1 MLKEQL
7 NNFVPP
13 VYAKAKR
20 GAETYA
26 ATAAYV
32 YGKLETVVKEYHAS
46 KDDVQT
52 RRLIRDTIDH
62 LLRRYHGY
70 CIKENIGSHYR
81 QRNITGKTVFEHMI
95 PNAVIRDLLLAG
107 ILTPQ
112 QACNPPTCI
121 LSVENDAKLRK
132 AGWTS
137 KTPDIYNFW
146 ERYNYCFDT
155 TNMFETYT
163 GVVVDTRNM
172 TLDDH
177 FNLFLFDKSLNK
189 V

>member
-1 MLKEQL
+1 MLKEAL
-7 NNFVPP
+7 ENFIQP

-20 GAETYA
+20 GSETYA

-32 YGKLETVVKEYHAS
+32 YEKLDVAVKEYHIS

-62 LLRRYHGY
+62 HLRRYHGY

-81 QRNITGKTVFEHMI
+81 ERNIQGKAVFEHMI

-112 QACNPPTCI
+112 QACNPPTCT
-121 LSVENDAKLRK
+121 LSVDNDKLLRQ

-137 KTPDIYNFW
+137 KTPDVYNFW
-146 ERYNYCFDT
+146 ERYKYCFET
-155 TNMFETYT
+155 QGVFETYT
-163 GVVVDTRNM
+163 GTIVNTDM
-172 TLDDH
+172 TLDEH
-177 FNLFLFDKSLNK
+177 YERFL
-189 V
+189 

>member
-7 NNFVPP
+7 ESFVPP

-32 YGKLETVVKEYHAS
+32 YDKLETVVKEYHAS

-52 RRLIRDTIDH
+52 RRLIRDTMDH
-62 LLRRYHGY
+62 LLRRYHNY
-70 CIKENIGSHYR
+70 CIKENIGAHYR
-81 QRNITGKTVFEHMI
+81 ERSITGKSEFEHMI
-95 PNAVIRDLLLAG
+95 PCAVVRDLLIAG
-107 ILTPQ
+107 KITIQ

-121 LSVENDAKLRK
+121 LSKEKHGELK
-132 AGWTS
+132 KKGWGS

-146 ERYNYCFDT
+146 ERYNYCFET
-155 TNMFETYT
+155 QGVFETYT
-163 GVVVDTRNM
+163 GIEVDTDM
-172 TLDDH
+172 TLEDH
-177 FNLFLFDKSLNK
+177 FNRFLVDNG
-189 V
+189 